1 MRKMLFNQNITLAHT
16 SIVSKHSYL
25 VYSSL
30 LNIILDEAI
39 NDVDHFLRVQ
49 DGAFYIEDMHL
60 LLDRWFKVFMKVG
73 TVLSFGKWLFYFL
86 KTDTKCSWS
95 MFQEE

>member
-1 MRKMLFNQNITLAHT
+1 MDYLKRDTLSPGLPLMRKMLFNQNITLAHT
-16 SIVSKHSYL
+16 SIVSKRGYL

-60 LLDRWFKVFMKVG
+60 LLDQW
-73 TVLSFGKWLFYFL
+73 S
-86 KTDTKCSWS
+86 KCAHEDRDCVVIWK
-95 MFQEE
+95 MIIF